1 MTAPSDRYTAAV
13 AAIDARNAADP
24 HTIVIDGEM
33 RPKELAHAA
42 LMTEWVRRLDPEA
55 TEAQLLAARAHH
67 VERWILE
74 RSAYPEGRAGYLRW
88 RRDLSRHHQDVTAQV
103 LGDAGY
109 DDVTIETVTTIIA
122 KKGLGTDPAVQ
133 VHEDALCLVFL
144 TTQFA
149 PVTARLGRA
158 KTVDVVA
165 KTVRKMSPAG
175 IAAAAALDLDERLAS
190 ILAEAVE
197 VASS

>member
-1 MTAPSDRYTAAV
+1 MIAASERYVAAV

-24 HTIVIDGEM
+24 HTLVIDGEV
-33 RPKELAHAA
+33 RPKELAHAE
-42 LMTEWVRRLDPEA
+42 LMTDWVRRLDPDA

-88 RRDLSRHHQDVTAQV
+88 RRDLSRHHQDVAAQIMAE
-103 LGDAGY
+103 AGY
-109 DDVTIETVTTIIA
+109 DDATIETVRTIIG
-122 KKGLGTDPAVQ
+122 KKGLGSDPAVQ

-149 PVTARLGRA
+149 PVAERLGRD

-165 KTVRKMSPAG
+165 KTVRKMSPTG
-175 IAAAAALDLDERLAS
+175 IAAAAALELDDDLMS
-190 ILAEAVE
+190 ILVDAVE

>member
-24 HTIVIDGEM
+24 HSIVIDGEM

-158 KTVDVVA
+158 KAVDVVA